1 MASQGI
7 LNTRDYDLKSLTL
20 LTSNGVIDFRYIM
33 NEISYHEDLFG
44 GVISGY
50 VMVTESSSYSEFLSF
65 NGNEFLLLTFAKY
78 DDPSLTI
85 TKKFRVYKMDNR
97 KLSGNMRTET
107 YTLQFCSEELLLS
120 EQYKIGKSYPNQQIS
135 QVIKDICT
143 NHLGISTSRLRI
155 DETYGN
161 YSFVIPNLKPLDA
174 INWLSTYA
182 RTADG
187 YNGSTFNGADMIFY
201 ENKNGFNFK
210 SLQTLTDGNDVVV
223 YNTYSYDPKN
233 TEQNNLTEEVY
244 NVTTYEI
251 LDSYDTL
258 NAINSGMFAN
268 QLLSVDIL
276 TRKRMTT
283 NFDYEKYWNDSS
295 TGGLNHYPVTNNYQN
310 RFGKKLNET
319 SQATLKLVFS
329 NFDEAN
335 NAVVQANPGS
345 VAPNI
350 FAETYIPYRTAQLAL
365 ANYTRLKISL
375 PGDPNL
381 TIGSVIK
388 FNLLS
393 NDPSGKELNLYY
405 SGFYLVTAVRH
416 MITQKDYKTVLEIA
430 KESVPNK
437 FTNIPTDSPIWKSVV
452 GG

>member
-1 MASQGI
+1 VSGI
-7 LNTRDYDLKSLTL
+7 LNTRDYQLDTVTLMTSVGFIDL
-20 LTSNGVIDFRYIM
+20 RYIM

-44 GVISGY
+44 GVVSGY
-50 VMVTESSSYSEFLSF
+50 VMVTESNAYSELLSLT
-65 NGNEFLLLTFAKY
+65 GNEFLLLNFSKY
-78 DDPSLTI
+78 ADTNDIIS
-85 TKKFRVYKMDNR
+85 KKFRVYKMDKR
-97 KLSGNMRTET
+97 KLSGTMYTEAFC
-107 YTLQFCSEELLLS
+107 LQFCSEELLVS
-120 EQYKIGKSYPNQQIS
+120 EQYKLSKSYPNQQIN
-135 QVIKDICT
+135 QVITDICT
-143 NHLGISTSRLRI
+143 TGLGISSDRLSI
-155 DETYGN
+155 DETYGV
-161 YSFVIPNLKPLDA
+161 YSFVIPKLKPLDA

-182 RTADG
+182 RPNDG
-187 YNGSTFNGADMIFY
+187 NSAGDKFTGADMLFF
-201 ENKNGFNFK
+201 ENNKGFNFK
-210 SLQTLTDGNDVVV
+210 SLQTLTDGNNLTV
-223 YNTYSYDPKN
+223 YNTYRYDPKN
-233 TEQNNLTEEVY
+233 INEANLTEEVL

-283 NFDYEKYWNDSS
+283 NFDYFAYWNDSS
-295 TGGLNHYPVTNNYQN
+295 TGGLNNYPITNNYQN

-319 SQATLKLVFS
+319 NQATLKLVFS

-365 ANYTRLKISL
+365 ANYTRLKVSV

-381 TIGSVIK
+381 TVGTVIE
-388 FNLLS
+388 FELIS
-393 NDPSGKELNLYY
+393 RDPSSKGLDLFY
-405 SGFYLVTAVRH
+405 SGNYLVTAVRH
-416 MITQKDYKTVLEIA
+416 LVTQNDYKTVMEIA
-430 KESVPNK
+430 KESVPNQYPD
-437 FTNIPTDSPIWKSVV
+437 IPVESSAWKTAV